1 MAKFLWKTCVIDE
14 LSPDECCTCTSL
26 AYSQLMLNCVALDRT
41 FHALSDRWRR
51 WIVEC
56 LSDGRPASV
65 SQIAEP
71 LPIALAT
78 ILRHLKVLENSGLIH
93 TQKVGRVRTCRI
105 EPQALQLLD
114 DWITPRRR
122 LWDRRLQQR

>member
-1 MAKFLWKTCVIDE
+1 
-14 LSPDECCTCTSL
+14 
-26 AYSQLMLNCVALDRT
+26 MLNGVALDGI
-41 FHALSDRWRR
+41 FHALSDPWRR

-56 LSDGRPASV
+56 LCDGEPASV
-65 SQIAEP
+65 GQIAEA

-78 ILRHLKVLENSGLIH
+78 ILRHLQVLEASGLIH

-114 DWITPRRR
+114 DWITRRRR
-122 LWDRRLQQR
+122 LWDRRLQQPYVDVFSHR

>member
-1 MAKFLWKTCVIDE
+1 
-14 LSPDECCTCTSL
+14 
-26 AYSQLMLNCVALDRT
+26 MLNCVALDRI
-41 FHALSDRWRR
+41 FHALGDRWRR

-56 LSDGRPASV
+56 LSDGQPASV

-78 ILRHLKVLENSGLIH
+78 ILRHLKVLEDSGLIH

-105 EPQALQLLD
+105 EPQALHLLD

-122 LWDRRLQQR
+122 LWERRLQQR

>member
-1 MAKFLWKTCVIDE
+1 M
-14 LSPDECCTCTSL
+14 
-26 AYSQLMLNCVALDRT
+26 
-41 FHALSDRWRR
+41 
-51 WIVEC
+51 EC

-65 SQIAEP
+65 GQIAEP

-78 ILRHLKVLENSGLIH
+78 ILQHLKVLEASGLVH